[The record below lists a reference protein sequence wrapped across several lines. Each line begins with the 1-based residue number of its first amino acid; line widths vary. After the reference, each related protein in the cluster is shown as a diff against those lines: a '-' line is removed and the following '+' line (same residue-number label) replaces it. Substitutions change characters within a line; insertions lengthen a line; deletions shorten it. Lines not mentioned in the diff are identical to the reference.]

1 MNDILQILNSFHTE
15 LKEIKTS
22 LDKITKPVPC
32 HLAGTWLDSQE
43 VLLILHI
50 SKRSLQKLRDNR
62 TLPYSRINGKFY
74 YKVADIQELLE
85 KNYSRTFGKE
95 HVKTSKNSNR

>member
-32 HLAGTWLDSQE
+32 HLAGTWLDGQD
-43 VLLILHI
+43 VLLLLHI
-50 SKRSLQKLRDNR
+50 SKRSLQKLRDNGK
-62 TLPYSRINGKFY
+62 LPYSRISGKFY
-74 YKVADIQELLE
+74 YKVADIEQLLE
-85 KNYSRTFGKE
+85 NNYRT
-95 HVKTSKNSNR
+95 S

>member
-1 MNDILQILNSFHTE
+1 M
-15 LKEIKTS
+15 S

-32 HLAGTWLDSQE
+32 HLAGTWLDSQD
-43 VLLILHI
+43 VLLLLHI

-62 TLPYSRINGKFY
+62 TLSFSRINGKFY

-85 KNYSRTFGKE
+85 RNYTRCQGSN
-95 HVKTSKNSNR
+95 HVKST

>member
-32 HLAGTWLDSQE
+32 HLAGTWLDSQD
-43 VLLILHI
+43 VLLLLHI

-62 TLPYSRINGKFY
+62 TLSFSRINGKFY

-85 KNYSRTFGKE
+85 RNYTRCHGSN
-95 HVKTSKNSNR
+95 HVKST